1 MTFPTIPT
9 VADGR
14 ALSSLQANTTAT
26 RTFPNLSSIT
36 KNPGDLLLA
45 IILAYQGPPTGTDAA
60 FSGWGAGFT
69 ECHDSATSGTMAI
82 GIAYKWSDGTE
93 SGTFTVTQAGAALI
107 TGHAVM
113 AVLSIPGAHQSTPP
127 EVGGRASGTNT
138 AATPDALNPAGWDVE
153 DTLWLMVGGC
163 GETGGAGSFTGI
175 ASGNPTNYTGAIT
188 TNITAD
194 AVGGLNASVAFRE
207 LAAASEDPPAFSNDT
222 SNARWG
228 AVTIAIRPAPAPTT
242 GAATGA
248 VSWAGSATGER
259 ASSGAT
265 SGALAYAGS
274 ATGVTVHSG
283 AATGSVAWSGTAT
296 GVAPTSVKQGSAAG
310 SVSWSGAA
318 AGARAPAGS
327 TSGAV
332 SWSGS
337 ATGARTSTGSASGT
351 VARTGSA
358 TGARPSTGSA
368 VGTLTYAGSTTGTRT
383 SAGSVAGVA
392 AWTGSATGS
401 APTVGAASGS
411 VAGAVAWTGSA
422 TGARASLGAA
432 AAAVT
437 WAGSATGSSAAAL
450 VVSSERTS
458 DTRVSGSRT
467 STSGGADRTSTSPG
481 VDRTS
486 S

>member
-9 VADGR
+9 VAAGR

-113 AVLSIPGAHQSTPP
+113 AVLSIPGAHPTTPP

-138 AATPDALNPAGWDVE
+138 AATPGALNPADWDVE
-153 DTLWLMVGGC
+153 DALWLMVGGC
-163 GETGGAGSFTGI
+163 GETSGTGSFTGI

-228 AVTIAIRPAPAPTT
+228 AVTIAIRPAPAPADLMVADSAHGHTT
-242 GAATGA
+242 DAVALTQVHSLAAADSAHGHSADA
-248 VSWAGSATGER
+248 VVLTQVHELAVADSAHTHTTEGVTLSVTTSLVVADSDHAHATDALALTQVHSLTVDDSTHAHSTEAVGLTQAHTLAVADSVHAHTAEPLALVVDLVVADSLHAHTTESVTLGDTAVTLTVSDSDHAHTTELVTLTQVHALAVLNSLHSHTTDVLTLTTPVATPGER
-259 ASSGAT
+259 I
-265 SGALAYAGS
+265 S
-274 ATGVTVHSG
+274 AAQAVTRI
-283 AATGSVAWSGTAT
+283 
-296 GVAPTSVKQGSAAG
+296 SAAG
-310 SVSWSGAA
+310 S
-318 AGARAPAGS
+318 
-327 TSGAV
+327 TS
-332 SWSGS
+332 
-337 ATGARTSTGSASGT
+337 
-351 VARTGSA
+351 
-358 TGARPSTGSA
+358 
-368 VGTLTYAGSTTGTRT
+368 RT
-383 SAGSVAGVA
+383 SA
-392 AWTGSATGS
+392 
-401 APTVGAASGS
+401 AP
-411 VAGAVAWTGSA
+411 
-422 TGARASLGAA
+422 RA
-432 AAAVT
+432 
-437 WAGSATGSSAAAL
+437 
-450 VVSSERTS
+450 
-458 DTRVSGSRT
+458 
-467 STSGGADRTSTSPG
+467 P
-481 VDRTS
+481 RTS
-486 S
+486 SASTENRSS